1 MPPKTLAK
9 AGIVVAVLAVLVSWG
24 AAYWLRTRTFEALDM
39 PVTLEPGKVLTADFE
54 INLLED
60 YAVLINTNYDVLSE
74 RECPSIRIWDTDWKV
89 YRFAGWLT
97 KKRELWAS
105 SEEIRRQGDFP
116 TGFHG
121 VPGKY
126 QLEWSVPSEAVC
138 LNGRHGNLRVR
149 TDSRNYEEIVGL
161 IQYAC
166 LFLLGTGIV
175 LVFRALGQRLLGN
188 LIERRPL
195 RLFPGMVARN
205 VLPLRRHP
213 PQPPIKDLPN
223 FGLVYGCILV
233 VLLLLFLMNRPLPWR
248 GLLVDFRQSNALAS
262 QKSPWAETL
271 GVYVDARGQFY
282 VNGKMVARDKLR
294 AKLKEELNRR
304 MVWTVYFE
312 AHQNSIFAETT
323 FTIDTIQG
331 LGAKVAW
338 ITPRIRQELDRKAA
352 Q

>member
-24 AAYWLRTRTFEALDM
+24 TAHWLRTRTFDPLNM
-39 PVTLEPGKVLTADFE
+39 PVTLEAGKLQTAEFE
-54 INLLED
+54 INLREEYSILLTAD
-60 YAVLINTNYDVLSE
+60 YDQWSE
-74 RECPSIRIWDTDWKV
+74 RECPVRLWDTDWKV
-89 YRFAGWLT
+89 YRLVGGAK

-105 SEEIRRQGDFP
+105 SEEIRQQGAWP
-116 TGFHG
+116 LGFHG

-126 QLEWSVPSEAVC
+126 QLEWTVPSEAVC
-138 LNGRHGNLRVR
+138 LNARHPNLSVR
-149 TDSRNYEEIVGL
+149 TDSRGYEEIGGL
-161 IQYAC
+161 IQCAC
-166 LFLLGTGIV
+166 LFLLGTGV
-175 LVFRALGQRLLGN
+175 MLVFRALGQRLLGN

-195 RLFPGMVARN
+195 RLFPGVVARN

-213 PQPPIKDLPN
+213 PLPLIRDLPN

-248 GLLVDFRQSNALAS
+248 GLLVDFRQVNTLAS

-282 VNGKMVARDKLR
+282 VNGKIVPREKLR
-294 AKLKEELNRR
+294 AELKEELNRR

-312 AHQNSIFAETT
+312 AHGNSIFAETT
-323 FTIDTIQG
+323 YAIDTIQG

-338 ITPRIRQELDRKAA
+338 ITPRIRKELDRKAA